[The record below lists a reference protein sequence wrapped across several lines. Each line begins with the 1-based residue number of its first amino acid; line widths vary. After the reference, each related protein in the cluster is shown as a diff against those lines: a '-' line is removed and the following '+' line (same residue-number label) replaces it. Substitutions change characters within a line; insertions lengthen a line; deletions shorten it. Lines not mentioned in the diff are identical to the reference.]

1 METKEIDVKKE
12 CSNIERRIFTIR
24 GVQVIMDR
32 DIAELYGVET
42 RVLNQAVRRN
52 IKRFPDDFMFA
63 LEKDEI
69 ENWKSQIVISNSV
82 KMGMRKPPLVFT
94 EQGVAML
101 SGILYSEYAIEAN
114 IKIMRAFVKARLFLQ
129 DYAQVFHRLDKVEV
143 RQIDSEHKI
152 DQLFDLFETKAI
164 VPKQGIFYDGQIFDA
179 YVFVSGL
186 IEKSETR
193 ILLIDNYVDETV
205 LTILDKRKQGVS
217 ATIITK
223 AINKKLALDV
233 SKHNAQYEPIAI
245 KESDKYH
252 DRFLVIDNLVY
263 HLGASMKDLGKKCFA
278 FSLMNDLTPDQ
289 LFCGFPGI

>member
-1 METKEIDVKKE
+1 MSFSFAYCNENKCISEMETKEIDVKRE
-12 CSNIERRIFTIR
+12 C
-24 GVQVIMDR
+24 VQVIMDR

-129 DYAQVFHRLDKVEV
+129 DYAQVFQR
-143 RQIDSEHKI
+143 
-152 DQLFDLFETKAI
+152 
-164 VPKQGIFYDGQIFDA
+164 
-179 YVFVSGL
+179 
-186 IEKSETR
+186 
-193 ILLIDNYVDETV
+193 
-205 LTILDKRKQGVS
+205 
-217 ATIITK
+217 
-223 AINKKLALDV
+223 
-233 SKHNAQYEPIAI
+233 
-245 KESDKYH
+245 
-252 DRFLVIDNLVY
+252 
-263 HLGASMKDLGKKCFA
+263 
-278 FSLMNDLTPDQ
+278 
-289 LFCGFPGI
+289 